1 MTLVIVIAAML
12 WSLSAHAACTG
23 ASPTWSSTTDLSSVQ
38 TCVTNATAGDTIN
51 VASGSA
57 TWSGQLAITKGITL
71 VGSSTTITANNGSSF
86 IIEYNPTAPQN
97 DVLFRITG
105 FTFNLNGANSL
116 LHMIEATTTVQYNVR
131 FDHNTVTNAVYGSAV
146 IWHEGSFWGVVDHNT
161 FTGDPYFQNYGAP
174 AGDINWEELT
184 FTPGSRDALYFEDN
198 TIETTTDGTLFST
211 GNGGRFVFRYNH
223 ATIQAG
229 GSFSGLFPFLDAHG
243 NMGPGGNYGT
253 MGAEIYG
260 NLVDGNGTGADVD
273 FFDHRGGKGRVFNNR
288 VIGTGSDG
296 GMQYREEHPDTEN
309 PPANNSIDG
318 TPQHVNDAYYW
329 QNRYGSNTAW
339 VYTLSDNSST
349 TPLTVDVDVFIH
361 TASFNGSSGIGVG
374 TVAAM
379 NAITPSTTG
388 VGFWA
393 TNDSATTVPTTLAE
407 LKALSGTL
415 YRWNGSAWVLYYTP
429 YTYPHP
435 LVSGAGGGSPSG
447 SHPAGVK
454 KISPMINL
462 RRGS

>member
-1 MTLVIVIAAML
+1 MGLAGPLWLAMTAVG
-12 WSLSAHAACTG
+12 HAACAG
-23 ASPTWSSTTDLSSVQ
+23 SSPTWTTTADLASVQ
-38 TCVTNATAGDTIN
+38 TCVTNATAGDT
-51 VASGSA
+51 VHVQSGSA
-57 TWSGQLAITKGITL
+57 TWSGRLSVTKGVTL
-71 VGSSTTITANNGSSF
+71 SASGATVTANNGTNF
-86 IIEYNPTAPQN
+86 IILYDPTTPAN

-105 FTFNLNGANSL
+105 FTFNLNGANAL
-116 LHMIEATTTVQYNVR
+116 LHMIESTTTKQYNIR
-131 FDHNTVTNAVYGSAV
+131 FDHNTVTNCAYGSAV
-146 IWHEGSFWGVVDHNT
+146 IFHEGAFWGVVDHNT

-174 AGDINWEELT
+174 AGDINWEELV
-184 FTPGSRDALYFEDN
+184 FTPGSRDAMYFEDN

-211 GNGGRFVFRYNH
+211 GNGGRFVFRYNQ

-349 TPLTVDVDVFIH
+349 TPLTVDEDVFIH
-361 TASFNGSSGIGVG
+361 AASFNGTSGVGVG
-374 TVAAM
+374 TLAEM
-379 NAITPSTTG
+379 NAITPTITG
-388 VGFWA
+388 VGFWV
-393 TNDSATTVPTTLAE
+393 TNDSASTLPTTLSG
-407 LKALSGTL
+407 LKALTGTL
-415 YRWNGSAWVLYYTP
+415 YRWNGSAWASYYTP
-429 YTYPHP
+429 YAYPHP
-435 LVSGAGGGSPSG
+435 LVSGATPDTTP
-447 SHPAGVK
+447 PAPPTNVF
-454 KISPMINL
+454 IST
-462 RRGS
+462 R